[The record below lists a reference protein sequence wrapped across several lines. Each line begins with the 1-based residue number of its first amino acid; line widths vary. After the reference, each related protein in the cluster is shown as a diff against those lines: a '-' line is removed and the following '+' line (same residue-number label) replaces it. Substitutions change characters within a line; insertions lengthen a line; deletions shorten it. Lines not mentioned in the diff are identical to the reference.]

1 MQTSTRSGNVTVES
15 HSETGSPSLLSETV
29 IRALSKLEK
38 AEGWP
43 TGSIL
48 FREGEQARGVYIIHS
63 GEIDQLFSA
72 RNGHTKPLLV
82 ASAGQILG
90 LSCVV
95 SGKPHNCSAT
105 ARTPSVTGFIDKD
118 RFTGL
123 LQDQPE
129 LWWSILQLLSTDINS
144 CYDCMRS
151 LTHNG
156 R

>member
-1 MQTSTRSGNVTVES
+1 MTVET
-15 HSETGSPSLLSETV
+15 HTETSSPALSESV
-29 IRALSKLEK
+29 VRALSRFEK

-48 FREGEQARGVYIIHS
+48 FREGEQPRGVYIVHS
-63 GEIDQLFSA
+63 GEIDQLFSS
-72 RNGHTKPLLV
+72 RNGHAKPLLV
-82 ASAGQILG
+82 AGPGQILG

-105 ARTPSVTGFIDKD
+105 ARTPSVTGFIDRD
-118 RFTGL
+118 RFTSL
-123 LQDQPE
+123 LEEQPA

-144 CYDCMRS
+144 CYDCMRT
-151 LTHNG
+151 LTHTG

>member
-1 MQTSTRSGNVTVES
+1 MTVELQ
-15 HSETGSPSLLSETV
+15 EAINPALSESV
-29 IRALSKLEK
+29 VRALARYEK

-48 FREGEQARGVYIIHS
+48 FREGEHPRGVYIVHS
-63 GEIDQLFSA
+63 GEIDQVFSS
-72 RNGHTKPLLV
+72 RGGHAKPLLV
-82 ASAGQILG
+82 AGPGQILG

-118 RFTGL
+118 RFTTIL
-123 LQDQPE
+123 EEQPS

-144 CYDCMRS
+144 CYDCMKT